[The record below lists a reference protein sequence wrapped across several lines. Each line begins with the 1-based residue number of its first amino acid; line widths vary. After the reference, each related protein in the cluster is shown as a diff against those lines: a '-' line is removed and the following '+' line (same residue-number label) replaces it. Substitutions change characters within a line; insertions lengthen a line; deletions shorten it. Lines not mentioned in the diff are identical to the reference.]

1 MPFTSNAGVA
11 YEGVAFGSNSITE
24 QSRFVA
30 VGNSGTSAY
39 SNDGITWNA
48 VTLPTQGTWVGVS
61 YYDNQFVAVSSN
73 TSNGATSTDGI
84 TWTLRSLSTSSNWSG
99 LISKTQAYTARTP
112 VSVPAQPVTSVSIGD
127 ASATTFTT
135 DGITWTSATS
145 IIGGTWSSGIYS
157 DKFVA
162 ISPLSSEA
170 IYSTNGVSWNL
181 SNKMPDAFWAF
192 LHGET
197 TLRYVASNGSN
208 LYFATHSV
216 AAQTPSAISTD
227 GITWTAASRP
237 SLVNAISTLG
247 YGHGRFVI
255 PPQDG
260 ATSIGYTS
268 TNGITWTPYTVV
280 GAIRTV
286 KALRSF
292 AYGKSS
298 GGQDLMV
305 GVATRGSDN
314 SLVYSHD
321 ALSWFGSTM
330 PFTSNAGVAYEEVA
344 FGSNSITEQSR
355 FVAVGNSG
363 TSAYSNDGIT
373 WNAVTLPTQGTWVGV
388 SYYDN
393 QFVAVSSNTSNGA
406 TSTDGITWT
415 LRSLS
420 TSSNWSGL
428 ISKTQAYTARTPVS
442 VPAQPVTSVSIGD
455 ASATTFTTDGITWTS
470 ATSIIGGTWSSGIYS
485 DKFVAIGPLS
495 SEAIYSTNGVSWNLS
510 NKMPDAFWAFNHP
523 ATTLRYIASN
533 GSNLYLAV
541 RSGSSIATSSTDAI
555 TWTAA
560 SIPATATAVT
570 TIGYGHGRFV
580 IANNTTT
587 TNQLSHSTNGTT
599 WTNIS
604 PVAVR
609 FNINQFSYDSSSNIM
624 VGVGN
629 IASSRVSL
637 TRSTDGTTWTTGT
650 MPALGAIT
658 AITYNSVSFG
668 NGKFVAVGTSG
679 AAAYSTDGITW
690 TSVTLPTQGTW
701 IGVTYA
707 DSKFVAVSSNT
718 SSGATSTDGATWT
731 ARTLSTS
738 SNWSILIGKTDI
750 PVVEGPVARGVFG
763 GGTDGVDTNVMDYI
777 TIDTLGN
784 ATDFGDL
791 TVARSNG
798 LAACSSTTRG
808 VFGGGF
814 AGANSNVMDYIT
826 IDTLGNAIDFG
837 DLTVA
842 RRNLA
847 ACSSTTRG
855 VFGGGFAA
863 AYSNVMDYIT
873 IATTGNATDFG
884 DLTVA
889 RNNIA
894 ACSSVTRG
902 VFGGGFTGSNS
913 NAMDYITIA
922 TTGNATSFGSL
933 SLSRRL
939 LAACSSTTRGVF
951 GGGNG
956 TQLNVID
963 YITIATTGNAT
974 DFGDLSSGKD
984 SLAGC
989 SSTTRGVF
997 GGGSGLTN
1005 VIDYITIATTGN
1017 ATDFGDLIVGRSQL
1031 AALSNSHGGL
1041 G

>member
-1 MPFTSNAGVA
+1 
-11 YEGVAFGSNSITE
+11 
-24 QSRFVA
+24 
-30 VGNSGTSAY
+30 
-39 SNDGITWNA
+39 
-48 VTLPTQGTWVGVS
+48 LPTQGTWVGVS

-145 IIGGTWSSGIYS
+145 IIGGKFSSGIYS

-162 ISPLSSEA
+162 IGPLSSEA

-192 LHGET
+192 LHGDT

-255 PPQDG
+255 PPQDS
-260 ATSIGYTS
+260 TSSIGYTS
-268 TNGITWTPYTVV
+268 TNGIAWTPYTLVGPTRKVV
-280 GAIRTV
+280 
-286 KALRSF
+286 ALKSF

-305 GVATRGSDN
+305 GVATRSSGDS

-330 PFTSNAGVAYEEVA
+330 PFTSNGGVAYEGVA
-344 FGSNSITEQSR
+344 FGSNSTTEQSR

-428 ISKTQAYTARTPVS
+428 ISKAQAYTARTPVS

-510 NKMPDAFWAFNHP
+510 NKMPDAFWAFLGEG
-523 ATTLRYIASN
+523 TSRYIAYN

-541 RSGSSIATSSTDAI
+541 RSGSSIATTSTDAI

-560 SIPATATAVT
+560 SIPTSAAGVT

-604 PVAVR
+604 PAALR

-629 IASSRVSL
+629 LTTSRISL
-637 TRSTDGTTWTTGT
+637 TRSTDGITWTTGT

-668 NGKFVAVGTSG
+668 NGNFVAVGTSG

-701 IGVTYA
+701 TGVTYA

-718 SSGATSTDGATWT
+718 SSGATSTDGITWT

-738 SNWSILIGKTDI
+738 SNWSILIGRT
-750 PVVEGPVARGVFG
+750 VVAEEGVVARGVFG

-777 TIDTLGN
+777 TIATTGN

-798 LAACSSTTRG
+798 LAACSSATRG

-894 ACSSVTRG
+894 ACSSTTRG

-913 NAMDYITIA
+913 NVMDYITIA